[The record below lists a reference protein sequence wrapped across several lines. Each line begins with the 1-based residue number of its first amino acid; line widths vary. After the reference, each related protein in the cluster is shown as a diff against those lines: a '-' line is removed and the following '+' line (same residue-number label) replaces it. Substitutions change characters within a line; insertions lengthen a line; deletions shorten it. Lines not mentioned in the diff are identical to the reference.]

1 MSLAKR
7 KPCDCVLR
15 IGFEVAQ
22 PFPKHNPNPLHACAD
37 PENFVRG
44 GPILT
49 LFFVVAFLWG
59 WGEDRNAT

>member
-7 KPCDCVLR
+7 KKCDCVLR
-15 IGFEVAQ
+15 LGFEVTQ
-22 PFPKHNPNPLHACAD
+22 PFPKHNPCLLHVCAG

-49 LFFVVAFLWG
+49 LLFVVAFLSG
-59 WGEDRNAT
+59 WRED